1 MSELFEQIYNRA
13 SEKCDPTQVKIDL
26 NYTCNLNC
34 VHCYVDQSNKDLLS
48 VAQYAGFFDQL
59 VELNTLRM
67 VFTGGEPLL
76 YLDEVLEMARH
87 AGRVGIPFVRTGT
100 NGFLFRHS
108 ERAEFGERIHRLAE
122 RLAATPVRNF
132 WISIDSVDT
141 ALHEEMRGFPGVIRG
156 IEKALPIFHAHG
168 LYPSA
173 NLGINRNMG
182 GSLTRDLGPAGFR
195 DRTSYLNTFGNVYKE
210 AFQRFYQHIIDL
222 GFTMVNTCYPMSI
235 GASEEGQGLS
245 PVYAATAIGDVVRF
259 AADEKVALFGALL
272 ETIPRFR
279 SMLRIF
285 SPLCSLYAL
294 TRQHARFAS
303 GELTREKG
311 LPGYGCRGGLDFW
324 FVDARD
330 GHVYPCGYRGGE
342 DFGPFEEMAEV
353 PCKAGSDC
361 TRCDW
366 ECFRDPSELFGPV
379 LQGLS
384 SPIRLLNRLRRDPQF
399 FKYWCQD
406 MAYYKACGFFDGRK
420 APQRRHLAAFTRRQ
434 AQAFST
440 NTTSQLAPS

>member
-1 MSELFEQIYNRA
+1 MLIPLLRSLMRSRVPGQLIVQVTDRCNARCPQCGMRVTAAFPRA
-13 SEKCDPTQVKIDL
+13 T
-26 NYTCNLNC
+26 
-34 VHCYVDQSNKDLLS
+34 LS
-48 VAQYAGFFDQL
+48 VAAIKAMLDAAPRQRVQA
-59 VELNTLRM
+59 VS
-67 VFTGGEPLL
+67 FTGGEPLL
-76 YLDEVLEMARH
+76 YLDEVLELARH

-100 NGFLFRHS
+100 NGFLFRHW
-108 ERAEFGERIHRLAE
+108 ERADFDERMHRLAE

-156 IEKALPIFHAHG
+156 IERALPIFHAHG

-182 GSLTRDLGPAGFR
+182 GSLTRDLRATDFR
-195 DRTSYLNTFGNVYKE
+195 DRSTYLQAFGKVYKE

-235 GASEEGQGLS
+235 GASEEEKGLS

-279 SMLRIF
+279 SKVRIF

-294 TRQHARFAS
+294 VRQHAGNAAGIRR
-303 GELTREKG
+303 REKHI
-311 LPGYGCRGGLDFW
+311 PGFGCRGGRDFW
-324 FVDARD
+324 FVEAKD
-330 GHVYPCGYRGGE
+330 GHTYPCGYRGGE
-342 DFGPFEEMAEV
+342 DFGPFGEMAPAPAE
-353 PCKAGSDC
+353 AEIDC
-361 TRCDW
+361 TLCDW

-379 LQGLS
+379 LEGLS
-384 SPIRLLNRLRRDPQF
+384 HPRRLLNRLSKDPQF
-399 FKYWCQD
+399 FRYWRQD
-406 MAYYKACGFFDGRK
+406 LAYYRACGFFDGRK
-420 APQRRHLAAFTRRQ
+420 APRRCRLETFTHRQGRSFKAEAAPR
-434 AQAFST
+434 
-440 NTTSQLAPS
+440 LAPS